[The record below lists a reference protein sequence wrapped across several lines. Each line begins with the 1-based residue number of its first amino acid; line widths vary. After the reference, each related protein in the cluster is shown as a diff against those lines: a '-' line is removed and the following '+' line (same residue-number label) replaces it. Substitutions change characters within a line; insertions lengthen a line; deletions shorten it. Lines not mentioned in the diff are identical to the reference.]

1 MNFHNAQKLQKK
13 NNMIPQTSKLTHIK
27 LIAQILLNYLAD
39 FRADN
44 NKQKFFSGTFK
55 NFVNTF
61 ILKLSEIEAKYYDN
75 ALTKEEEATTVCYD
89 VVDDFTKIVASVPVW
104 EMRNIETI
112 INAYNKDP
120 KSIEGICRKILNN

>member
-1 MNFHNAQKLQKK
+1 
-13 NNMIPQTSKLTHIK
+13 MIPQTSKLTHIK

-39 FRADN
+39 FRSDN

-89 VVDDFTKIVASVPVW
+89 VVDDFIKIVASVPVW